1 MTEDMKRLLIMAK
14 KLALED
20 AERAFKEGNTD
31 RQYYD
36 LPQDIDSVYV
46 DIFYKAL
53 QDLNGEAVVW

>member
-1 MTEDMKRLLIMAK
+1 MAK

-31 RQYYD
+31 RGYYG

-46 DIFYKAL
+46 DIFYKTL